1 MDAVKMEQ
9 ETEKKKIFYSCG
21 CSLIALDPDFDVKID
36 AFCLKCGNLF
46 TPFAENENPPR
57 LEAVT
62 KPDDLQAEE
71 AEEELASS
79 SPASEVKEESEEA
92 GELAKTENSPKASD
106 SAEAL
111 FLAGLEK
118 LSPKVSAEAELEAEE
133 TLLPED
139 CLHCAGQGWIKTY
152 IQEWDRIRCHNA
164 PCPVCHKQ
172 RWLEWSADKWVV
184 DEIDL
189 K

>member
-1 MDAVKMEQ
+1 MDAGKMEQ

-46 TPFAENENPPR
+46 TLFTEDENLLQ

-71 AEEELASS
+71 AEEKLANF
-79 SPASEVKEESEEA
+79 SPTIEVKEKSEEA
-92 GELAKTENSPKASD
+92 GELAKIENSPKASG

-111 FLAGLEK
+111 FLAGLEE
-118 LSPKVSAEAELEAEE
+118 LSPKASAEEELEAEE
-133 TLLPED
+133 VILPKD

-172 RWLEWSADKWVV
+172 RWLEWSAGKWVV